1 MEGAVPKKTGTSVKK
16 NSSVKSESET
26 QTAVA
31 VRVPSFKIKG
41 PPETVSA
48 AEKMVT
54 PESIQTASMARKRRM
69 ITKKAQGVRTR
80 EKTPEPSRTSIP
92 HEDTTTTDDED
103 SRSSKVTGETEADD
117 IYAEMRKKIEQKV
130 KERDHDDLDIDAIRE
145 QQVVEAKERRRRSI
159 SPFALPTKEEIEAL
173 QLKRKG
179 SYIDP
184 GNKLLTTP
192 PSYPVTF
199 KDEFDPLIRK
209 NSLIAA
215 NADRFRGESISVKS
229 NPPSPVHKHAF
240 QLSTPTTPTKVPN
253 VHAPEKLVKTHSFT
267 NVPYRDNSPKVVP
280 IKPDPL
286 TMQPSKSNLKT
297 NASFGKNDHDFQNYP
312 PSNEGPPVR
321 PKRSKSGTRSQ
332 VNALSS
338 KCVIL

>member
-1 MEGAVPKKTGTSVKK
+1 MEGAIPKKTGTSVKK

-31 VRVPSFKIKG
+31 VRVPSLKVKA
-41 PPETVSA
+41 PTESVSA
-48 AEKMVT
+48 AERMVT

-80 EKTPEPSRTSIP
+80 EKTPEPSRTNVP

-103 SRSSKVTGETEADD
+103 SRSSKTTGDTEADD

-145 QQVVEAKERRRRSI
+145 KQVIEARERRRRSI

-173 QLKRKG
+173 QLQRKG
-179 SYIDP
+179 SFMDP
-184 GNKLLTTP
+184 NNKLLTTP
-192 PSYPVTF
+192 PSYPVSF

-209 NSLIAA
+209 NSLIV
-215 NADRFRGESISVKS
+215 ADVERFRGESNSVKS
-229 NPPSPVHKHAF
+229 NPPSPVKKNASQF
-240 QLSTPTTPTKVPN
+240 PTLTTPRKEPDSQT
-253 VHAPEKLVKTHSFT
+253 EKLVKTHSFT
-267 NVPYRDNSPKVVP
+267 NLPYRENNPNVVP

-297 NASFGKNDHDFQNYP
+297 SPSFGKNDNNFQNYP

>member
-31 VRVPSFKIKG
+31 VRVPSLKVKP
-41 PPETVSA
+41 PPETISA

-80 EKTPEPSRTSIP
+80 EKTPEPSKTSVP

-103 SRSSKVTGETEADD
+103 SRSSKAPGANEADD

-145 QQVVEAKERRRRSI
+145 QQVIEAKERRRRSI

-173 QLKRKG
+173 QLHRKG
-179 SYIDP
+179 SFIDP

-199 KDEFDPLIRK
+199 KDEFDPIIRK
-209 NSLIAA
+209 NSLIV
-215 NADRFRGESISVKS
+215 ADFERFRGESISVKP
-229 NPPSPVHKHAF
+229 NPPSPIQKNAF
-240 QLSTPTTPTKVPN
+240 QFSSPTTPTKVPN
-253 VHAPEKLVKTHSFT
+253 SQPEKLVKTHSFT
-267 NVPYRDNSPKVVP
+267 NVPYRDNSPNVLP

-297 NASFGKNDHDFQNYP
+297 SASFGKNDNNFQNYP
-312 PSNEGPPVR
+312 SSNEGPPVR